1 VSTSISA
8 DELTSTRGERYLA
21 GALAIFAAIGV
32 LWVYAKLD
40 NVGRPVYPTTS
51 FGIPP
56 GLTSDPAIDAQR
68 AAQRRLE
75 TRQAQVRSARR
86 GLELSREEYRT
97 SLDAGSPAPNLEQ
110 RYRRAQSTFATANR
124 QAAAAQ
130 QSVAATQPAADRASR
145 RIEAEQRAISR
156 DFEAR
161 SSRHR
166 LLVFLARFALAL
178 SLLGLSFWML
188 RRFSRHRP
196 RLVPLAGAA
205 IATAVL
211 LTLVFA
217 GDYTT
222 DYVNPLETGPVVLS
236 LVGVAITL
244 LTFMGLQRQVARR
257 VPIRRVRRHE
267 CPFCGYPVGTGS
279 HCEGCGRSVNGACAS
294 CSAPRRVGTA
304 HCAACGAS

>member
-1 VSTSISA
+1 MSTPISA

-21 GALAIFAAIGV
+21 AALAIFAAIGV
-32 LWVYAKLD
+32 LWVYAKID
-40 NVGRPVYPTTS
+40 NVGRPAYPTTS
-51 FGIPP
+51 FGLPP
-56 GLTSDPAIDAQR
+56 ALTSDPAIVAQQ

-75 TRQAQVRSARR
+75 TRQAQVSSARR

-97 SLDAGSPAPNLEQ
+97 SLDAGSPAPNLER
-110 RYRRAQSTFATANR
+110 RYRRAQSTFAAANR
-124 QAAAAQ
+124 QAAEAQ
-130 QSVAATQPAADRASR
+130 QAAATTKPAADRASR
-145 RIEAEQRAISR
+145 RIEAEQRAISS

-161 SSRHR
+161 SNRHR

-236 LVGVAITL
+236 LVGIAITL

-267 CPFCGYPVGTGS
+267 CPFCGYPVKTGS

-294 CSAPRRVGTA
+294 CGAPRRVGTA